1 MRPFRHIVRQFSRVV
16 EYFRIKWQRVCRTV
30 WAKRSGLNKPNGS
43 AAERCGERLYSTVY
57 STHSPVKPSRTFT
70 KCSLAGLSTCS
81 VKNEPLEEGPSN
93 RWDVCYMDRDAQG
106 RQGMDRTAKAQ
117 IKQAQN
123 GNTNQARGE
132 TSRWDVLHEQ
142 LLMSTAVS
150 LYSGHLLHS
159 RDRPV

>member
-1 MRPFRHIVRQFSRVV
+1 MFFNRVATRLPNRLGQMKRPQQAEWFGSRTML
-16 EYFRIKWQRVCRTV
+16 QS
-30 WAKRSGLNKPNGS
+30 KRS
-43 AAERCGERLYSTVY
+43 GERLYSTVY